1 MTQKIGRFEIRRE
14 LGRGAQS
21 VVYLAWD
28 PQLQRE
34 VAIKTLHFADSD
46 AGRNATL
53 LTEARTVSPLRHAS
67 IVPIFDVG
75 EQDGDPYLVFEYV
88 EGLNLDQYIRSVGS
102 LDAVR
107 AAQIAVQ
114 VLEALAY
121 AHAQGIIHRDLK
133 PSNILIEPSGN
144 ARIMDFGIAMRIESG
159 SKDAADQLVGT
170 PAYLSPEYVK
180 AQRVTPQGDIYA
192 VGLILLEML
201 SGRRIV
207 RADSLAT
214 TLYRIANEAVEIPE
228 GLKLADAFAH
238 IVLRACAHDPAAR
251 YADAAEMRKELQG
264 WLDGGALGDT
274 DAAEGAKQSTLAFLL
289 RRMRHKS
296 DFPALSDSVAAIN
309 KLTSSDKENIS
320 YLSNTILRD
329 YALTN
334 KILRIVNAAHYRQ
347 TGAGNIST
355 VSRAVV
361 VLGFDAIRNIA
372 ITVLLFEHMQDKANV
387 KDLREAFLRANLAGM
402 LGRDT
407 SKLCMPRAGE
417 EAFICSLF
425 QSLGELLAQ
434 FYFPEEVDQIRRLM
448 TQKEVSLQHASAQ
461 VLGLSFEELGIGI
474 ARTWGFPPS
483 IVNSMRSLPDGAVRK
498 PATHEEGLRVVSGF
512 ANELCQVIASAEP
525 AERAKMLT
533 GLNSRFAGG
542 LQISAQQ
549 TRDLVTKASQ
559 ELTDIAA
566 ILHVNLKQSPF
577 ATRLRGWSGDNGKEE
592 GKAGKE
598 SDIGA
603 TTAALPELMLD
614 KEEGEIGGE
623 AERGDAQTI
632 LAAGIQDISNSL
644 VDDVPLNDILRIIL
658 ETIYRAMGFEHVLL
672 CLRDARN
679 NAMVGR
685 FGFGPDAIELAKHLR
700 FTLMATPDVFH
711 VALSKGV
718 DVIIDDIDDPKIAAR
733 VPDWYRQNLPG
744 RTFVLLPLSI
754 KSVPVAMI
762 YCSKSKAGAIKIPE
776 KELSLLKTLRNQA
789 LLAIKQA
796 QH

>member
-28 PQLQRE
+28 PQLQRQ
-34 VAIKTLHFADSD
+34 VAIKTLHFSDSD
-46 AGRNATL
+46 AQRNATL
-53 LTEARTVSPLRHAS
+53 LTEARTVSPLRHAH
-67 IVPIFDVG
+67 IVPIFDAG
-75 EQDGDPYLVFEYV
+75 EQGEDPYLVFEYV
-88 EGLNLDQYIRSVGS
+88 EGMNLDQYVRSSGS

-107 AAQIAVQ
+107 VAQIAVQ
-114 VLEALAY
+114 MLDALVY
-121 AHAQGIIHRDLK
+121 AHGQGVIHRDLK

-144 ARIMDFGIAMRIESG
+144 ARVMDFGIAMRIDPSG
-159 SKDAADQLVGT
+159 KSSDAANVLVGT

-180 AQRVTPQGDIYA
+180 SQRVSPQGDIYA
-192 VGLILLEML
+192 VGLIMLEML

-214 TLYRIANEAVEIPE
+214 TLYRIANEPVEIPE
-228 GLKLADAFAH
+228 GLKLPDALAR
-238 IVLRACAHDPAAR
+238 IVLRASAHDAATR
-251 YADAAEMRKELQG
+251 YASAAEMLKDLQG
-264 WLDGGALGDT
+264 WLDGGGMGEEEVD
-274 DAAEGAKQSTLAFLL
+274 EGAKQSTLAFLL

-347 TGAGNIST
+347 SGGGQIST

-387 KDLREAFLRANLAGM
+387 KELREAFLRANLAAM
-402 LGRDT
+402 IGRDT
-407 SKLCMPRAGE
+407 SKMCLPRAGE

-434 FYFPEEVDQIRRLM
+434 FYFPEEVEQIRRLM
-448 TQKEVSLQHASAQ
+448 AQKEVSIHHASAQ
-461 VLGLSFEELGIGI
+461 VLGLSFEDLGIGI
-474 ARTWGFPPS
+474 ARTWGFPNG
-483 IVNSMRSLPDGAVRK
+483 IVNSMRSLPGGTVRK
-498 PATHEEGLRVVSGF
+498 PATHEESLRVVSGF
-512 ANELCQVIASAEP
+512 ANEMCQVIATSEP
-525 AERAKMLT
+525 AERGKALAS
-533 GLNSRFAGG
+533 LNARFSSG
-542 LQISAQQ
+542 LQMSQQ
-549 TRDLVTKASQ
+549 QVR
-559 ELTDIAA
+559 ELLSKTADELADIAA

-577 ATRLRGWSGDNGKEE
+577 ASRLRGWTGGEGGKEVV
-592 GKAGKE
+592 
-598 SDIGA
+598 DIGA
-603 TTAALPELMLD
+603 TTAALPELLLE
-614 KEEGEIGGE
+614 KEDGS
-623 AERGDAQTI
+623 DAQAVPEDAQAI

-644 VDDVPLNDILRIIL
+644 VDEVPLNDILRIIL

-672 CLRDARN
+672 CLRDAKS

-685 FGFGPDAIELAKHLR
+685 FGFGPDAQALAKHLR

-718 DVIIDDIDDPKIAAR
+718 DVIIDDIDDPKIAER
-733 VPDWYRQNLPG
+733 VPDWHRQNLPG
-744 RTFVLLPLSI
+744 HTFVLLPLTI

-762 YCSKSKAGAIKIPE
+762 YCSKTRAGTIKIPE

>member
-46 AGRNATL
+46 PGRNAL
-53 LTEARTVSPLRHAS
+53 LLKEARTVSPLRHAS

-75 EQDGDPYLVFEYV
+75 EQGEDPYLVFEYV
-88 EGLNLDQYIRSVGS
+88 EGLNLDQYIRSVGTV
-102 LDAVR
+102 DAVR
-107 AAQIAVQ
+107 TAQIAVQ

-144 ARIMDFGIAMRIESG
+144 ARVMDFGIAMRIG
-159 SKDAADQLVGT
+159 GGTRDAADQLVGT
-170 PAYLSPEYVK
+170 PAYLSPEYVT

-192 VGLILLEML
+192 VGLIMLEML

-207 RADSLAT
+207 RADSLST
-214 TLYRIANEAVEIPE
+214 TLYRIANEPVEIPE
-228 GLKLADAFAH
+228 GLKLADALAH
-238 IVLRACAHDPAAR
+238 IVLRACAHDAAAR

-264 WLDGGALGDT
+264 WLDGGALGET
-274 DAAEGAKQSTLAFLL
+274 DPAEGTKQSTLAFLL

-498 PATHEEGLRVVSGF
+498 PVTHEEGLRVVSGF

-577 ATRLRGWSGDNGKEE
+577 ATRLRGWSGDNGKDE
-592 GKAGKE
+592 GRTGKE
-598 SDIGA
+598 ADIGA

-614 KEEGEIGGE
+614 KEEGGGGE
-623 AERGDAQTI
+623 AERGDAQAI

-644 VDDVPLNDILRIIL
+644 VDEVPLNDILRIIL

-672 CLRDARN
+672 CLRDAKS

-685 FGFGPDAIELAKHLR
+685 FGFGPDAIDLAKHLR